1 SMLLGGIAFLPDVE
15 PPVSEE
21 EEFEPDAPEL
31 EESAQPIDAP
41 ELLSVG
47 TGHDTLMG
55 GAGDDVLIDTD
66 LERDYLNG
74 GEGDDSIHSYGADV
88 MTGGDGADTFV
99 YTDVGDEP
107 IEITDFDPTVDTM
120 AIQFH
125 ENDVRDISVHPVSED
140 VYEIRLGDQLA
151 AHVKST
157 VPFDASSVV
166 VQTHT

>member
-1 SMLLGGIAFLPDVE
+1 M
-15 PPVSEE
+15 
-21 EEFEPDAPEL
+21 
-31 EESAQPIDAP
+31 
-41 ELLSVG
+41 
-47 TGHDTLMG
+47 
-55 GAGDDVLIDTD
+55 LIDTD

-99 YTDVGDEP
+99 YTDVGDVP
-107 IEITDFDPTVDTM
+107 IAITDFDPTVDMM

-140 VYEIRLGDQLA
+140 VYEIRLGDQVV

-157 VPFDASSVV
+157 GHLMRRAFWFKRIHRKLFANL
-166 VQTHT
+166 

>member
-1 SMLLGGIAFLPDVE
+1 MIDGRGGDDQIHGY
-15 PPVSEE
+15 
-21 EEFEPDAPEL
+21 DAN
-31 EESAQPIDAP
+31 
-41 ELLSVG
+41 
-47 TGHDTLMG
+47 DTLD
-55 GAGDDVLIDTD
+55 GADGNDNVIGS
-66 LERDYLNG
+66 N
-74 GEGDDSIHSYGADV
+74 GADV
-88 MTGGDGADTFV
+88 MTGGHGADTFV

-140 VYEIRLGDQLA
+140 VYEIRLGDQVA

-157 VPFDASSVV
+157 VPFDASSIL

>member
-1 SMLLGGIAFLPDVE
+1 M
-15 PPVSEE
+15 
-21 EEFEPDAPEL
+21 
-31 EESAQPIDAP
+31 
-41 ELLSVG
+41 
-47 TGHDTLMG
+47 
-55 GAGDDVLIDTD
+55 LIDTD

-74 GEGDDSIHSYGADV
+74 GEGDDSIHSYGAGV

-125 ENDVRDISVHPVSED
+125 ENDVRDTSVHPVSED

>member
-1 SMLLGGIAFLPDVE
+1 
-15 PPVSEE
+15 
-21 EEFEPDAPEL
+21 
-31 EESAQPIDAP
+31 
-41 ELLSVG
+41 
-47 TGHDTLMG
+47 MG
-55 GAGDDVLIDTD
+55 DAGDDVLIDTD

-99 YTDVGDEP
+99 YTDVDDEP
-107 IEITDFDPTVDTM
+107 FEITDFDPSVDTM

-125 ENDVRDISVHPVSED
+125 ENNVRYISVHPVSKD

-151 AHVKST
+151 AHLKLT